1 MPTLL
6 KRPHQHILRTETL
19 IRDRFP
25 SGLASG
31 HPATTL
37 RQECAGIFLEQ
48 SELNSALWGHA
59 AWQQSPRLLLARAGF
74 PKAREPTGSGAVG
87 STAPPIGVTDPGC
100 LLAPMRART
109 GLHTSSVHPTP
120 DSHSVWWAEGAQQ
133 TPLGLLALLHVLN
146 FALWIP
152 SAGPSHS
159 FSQVQS
165 TKQALF
171 FSDFPCPLVRNY
183 YFGFC
188 SLWTI

>member
-74 PKAREPTGSGAVG
+74 LKAREPTGSGAVG
-87 STAPPIGVTDPGC
+87 STAPPHRRHWPW
-100 LLAPMRART
+100 LSL
-109 GLHTSSVHPTP
+109 SSYEGKN
-120 DSHSVWWAEGAQQ
+120 WAS
-133 TPLGLLALLHVLN
+133 HVLSSPN
-146 FALWIP
+146 PRQSQCLVGRRC
-152 SAGPSHS
+152 SANTTWAVGSPACTKLCPMNSIGRTLS
-159 FSQVQS
+159 FFLSSPVYKTGS
-165 TKQALF
+165 VF
-171 FSDFPCPLVRNY
+171 FRLSMSPC
-183 YFGFC
+183 
-188 SLWTI
+188 